1 MEKYIKI
8 LNKNNLKITPKRKS
22 IIKFFMKNNI
32 YSTPEDVWINL
43 KKNFKKI
50 GLPTVY
56 RNLAEFEKIGILTK
70 IEGEEKRMYY
80 GLCKAEN
87 PFSHHHHIVCIKC
100 HKVGLVES
108 FNFNKIIEKIEKL
121 SGFKVISHSL
131 QIKGICENCLRKLY
145 KEDKWTELSGRN

>member
-1 MEKYIKI
+1 MKKYIKMM
-8 LNKNNLKITPKRKS
+8 KENNLKITPKRMS
-22 IIKFFMKNNI
+22 IIKFFLDNNV
-32 YSTPEDVWINL
+32 YSTPESVWKYL

-80 GLCKAEN
+80 GLCEAKN

-108 FNFNKIIEKIEKL
+108 CDFDEIVEKIEKL

-131 QIKGICENCLRKLY
+131 QIEGICKNCLK
-145 KEDKWTELSGRN
+145 KTT

>member
-1 MEKYIKI
+1 MEKYIKMM
-8 LNKNNLKITPKRKS
+8 KDNNLKITPKRKS
-22 IIKFFMKNNI
+22 IIAFFLENNV
-32 YSTPEDVWINL
+32 YSTPESVWNHL

-70 IEGEEKRMYY
+70 IEGEEERMYY

-108 FNFNKIIEKIEKL
+108 CDFDEIVEKIEKL
-121 SGFKVISHSL
+121 SGFKVVSHYL
-131 QIKGICENCLRKLY
+131 QIKGICKNCLRKQ
-145 KEDKWTELSGRN
+145 